1 VIRRLLLRSPRLF
14 VRLFSPDDREL
25 GELGEEVAARHL
37 VRRGWTILARR
48 LRTRSG
54 EADILARSRET
65 LAVVEVKTSRTS
77 PVPRPRGVQ
86 LPESVS
92 LRWRPGARCDARR
105 LARLRTVGKEIA
117 AAPEFRAR
125 SGRGGFLP
133 RVDLMEVWLA
143 EPGGTFRI
151 LHHEDLRKPLP

>member
-1 VIRRLLLRSPRLF
+1 
-14 VRLFSPDDREL
+14 
-25 GELGEEVAARHL
+25 
-37 VRRGWTILARR
+37 
-48 LRTRSG
+48 
-54 EADILARSRET
+54 
-65 LAVVEVKTSRTS
+65 VVEVKTGRAS
-77 PVPRPRGVQ
+77 PIPRPRGVD

-125 SGRGGFLP
+125 AGRSGFQT
-133 RVDLMEVWLA
+133 RVDLIEVWLA
-143 EPGGTFRI
+143 EPRRTFRI